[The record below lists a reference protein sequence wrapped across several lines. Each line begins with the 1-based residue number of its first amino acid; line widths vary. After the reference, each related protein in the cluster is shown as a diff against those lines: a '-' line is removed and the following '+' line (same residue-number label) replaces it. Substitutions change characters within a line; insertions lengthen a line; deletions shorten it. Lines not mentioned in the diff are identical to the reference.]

1 MKVIKPSAIT
11 EAMLISSSIVET
23 APAAYAGGT
32 TYALDA
38 TASVAGAAGL
48 LTVYKSLQGSNTG
61 HTPSSSPTWWVNIGE
76 TYQLYS
82 SFITYALGERVLD
95 VATHIIYESVVA
107 GNVGNALSDLLKWLP
122 YSPSNKW
129 AMFDGQVSNI
139 AIAPSSITMTLAT
152 GVIDAVALIDTYAD
166 IAYLTVRDGLGGT
179 IVHEDSRGLV
189 GDIVTDW
196 YGYFFGDPFNRVA
209 QAVFQNIPPFP
220 SSHITIT
227 LIANGQN
234 VSLGELVFGR
244 ANIIGTTQYSP
255 SVGIIDY
262 SRKDTDAFGKT
273 TFVKRAFKKRLSAR
287 VVVDNLQLNR
297 VQRLLYDLRA
307 TPCVWI
313 GTDAPGYDEAL
324 LLYAFYKDFSM
335 EIAYPTTSLC
345 SLELEGLI

>member
-48 LTVYKSLQGSNTG
+48 IVVYKSLQGSNTG
-61 HTPSSSPTWWVNIGE
+61 NTPASSPTWWVNIGE

-82 SFITYALGERVLD
+82 SFTTYALGDRVLD
-95 VATHIIYESVVA
+95 VVTHIIYESLVA
-107 GNVGNALSDLLKWLP
+107 SNTGNALSDPLKWLP

-129 AMFDGQVSNI
+129 AMFDGQVSNT
-139 AIAPSSITMTLAT
+139 SSVPLSMTMTIAT
-152 GVIDAVALIDTYAD
+152 GVLDAVALIGTSVDMAYA
-166 IAYLTVRDGLGGT
+166 TVRDGLGGT
-179 IVHEDSRGLV
+179 IVYERTISLAGAP
-189 GDIVTDW
+189 VTDW
-196 YGYFFGDPFNRVA
+196 YGYFFSDPLARTSQV
-209 QAVFQNIPPFP
+209 VFQDIPPLL
-220 SSHITIT
+220 SSHLTVT
-227 LIANGQN
+227 LTGGGT

-244 ANIIGTTQYSP
+244 LSDIGLTQYSP
-255 SVGIIDY
+255 SVGIVDY
-262 SRKDTDAFGKT
+262 SRKDTDIFGKT

-287 VVVDNLQLNR
+287 LVIDNLQLNR
-297 VQRLLYDLRA
+297 IQRLLYDLRA

-313 GTDAPGYDEAL
+313 GTDASGYDEAL

-335 EIAYPTTSLC
+335 EIAYPTTSFC
-345 SLELEGLI
+345 SIELEGLI